1 MGKIR
6 GGSFEIL
13 YYFKI
18 IGFYLRKR
26 KVSRIELLSVPAF
39 PFESSGST
47 PELYR
52 DCLKGNKKYFEFNS
66 GKIELLRIRVTDRG
80 V

>member
-13 YYFKI
+13 YYFKTI
-18 IGFYLRKR
+18 EFYLNKR

-39 PFESSGST
+39 DPFWKFWIH
-47 PELYR
+47 PW
-52 DCLKGNKKYFEFNS
+52 
-66 GKIELLRIRVTDRG
+66 II
-80 V
+80 

>member
-13 YYFKI
+13 YYFKTI
-18 IGFYLRKR
+18 EFYLRKR

-39 PFESSGST
+39 DPFWKFWIHPWIIEIVWRETKSTSS
-47 PELYR
+47 
-52 DCLKGNKKYFEFNS
+52 
-66 GKIELLRIRVTDRG
+66 
-80 V
+80 